1 MSYEERLT
9 CTSHRIQISISYVT
23 EREKKSKQNKVS
35 TIKRMKNY
43 KKEEIILTPTTH
55 DDTLSVK

>member
-1 MSYEERLT
+1 MLP
-9 CTSHRIQISISYVT
+9 
-23 EREKKSKQNKVS
+23 REKKSKQNKVS

-55 DDTLSVK
+55 DNTLSVK